1 MFSLFKIGINVAMA
15 LLFFYAG
22 IKAQQNYPN
31 LIANIGNAGSWLKAL
46 IGKL

>member
-1 MFSLFKIGINVAMA
+1 LQINRDSKVK
-15 LLFFYAG
+15 L
-22 IKAQQNYPN
+22 AQQKYPN

>member
-1 MFSLFKIGINVAMA
+1 MFGLFKLAIDAAMA
-15 LLFFYAG
+15 VLFFYAG
-22 IKAQQNYPN
+22 IKAQQKYPN